1 MRPDGGEASEAR
13 PTVSYFVI
21 ARRPAKTNQ
30 ADGIGESG
38 NLFDASTFTRRLC
51 DKASTPLKPDAG
63 FSMESHLH
71 IPAIVG
77 GFAILWVVLLDAFD
91 TVVLPRRVLRNF
103 KLTAYF
109 YRRTWIPWR
118 RIAGH
123 IKKPS
128 RQQNF
133 LGYFGPLS
141 LILLLAFWATGLIL
155 GFALIQYGIGGHE
168 QLSGERLN
176 FGKILYHSGE
186 TFFTLGYGDIVPTSG
201 PARALSVFEAGMGFA
216 FLGVVIGYIPVV
228 YSAFSRREIQI
239 SMLDARAGSPPSAA
253 ELLVRL
259 VGRTEDPGVSQSV
272 LDEVLRDWERW
283 AAEVLEEQISYP
295 VLAFFRSQHS
305 NQSWLAALTTILDVT
320 SLVLTG
326 IEGVHPGQAKLTFA
340 MARHAAVDLAQVVHA
355 QHDPLAPDRL
365 PPSEFEVLRDK
376 LAMAGL
382 HLRSDAYA
390 RDKLT
395 RLRSMYEPYV
405 HATGKNLFF
414 SLPAWLLTERK
425 RDNWQAGPWDRL
437 IQARGL
443 AALGQESQASVGS
456 APREDHF

>member
-1 MRPDGGEASEAR
+1 M
-13 PTVSYFVI
+13 
-21 ARRPAKTNQ
+21 
-30 ADGIGESG
+30 
-38 NLFDASTFTRRLC
+38 
-51 DKASTPLKPDAG
+51 
-63 FSMESHLH
+63 H
-71 IPAIVG
+71 IVAIVFG
-77 GFAILWVVLLDAFD
+77 IAIIWVVLLDTFE

-118 RIAGH
+118 NIASY

-141 LILLLAFWATGLIL
+141 LILLLGVWAAGLIF

-168 QLSGERLN
+168 QLSGERLT

-201 PARALSVFEAGMGFA
+201 GARALSVFEAGMGFA

-228 YSAFSRREIQI
+228 YSSFSKREIQI
-239 SMLDARAGSPPSAA
+239 SMLDARAGSPPSAV
-253 ELLVRL
+253 ELLLRL
-259 VGRTEDPGVSQSV
+259 AGQTEDPGVSQSV

-283 AAEVLEEQISYP
+283 AAELLESQISYP
-295 VLAFFRSQHS
+295 ALAFFRSQHS

-326 IEGVHPGQAKLTFA
+326 IEGVQPGQAKLTFA
-340 MARHAAVDLAQVVHA
+340 MARHAAVDLAQVVNA
-355 QHDPLAPDRL
+355 RHDPDAPDRL
-365 PPSEFEVLRDK
+365 PEAELDGLRVAL
-376 LAMAGL
+376 LAGGL
-382 HLRSDAYA
+382 RLRSDEYG
-390 RDKLT
+390 REKLGK
-395 RLRSMYEPYV
+395 LRSMYEPYV
-405 HATGKNLFF
+405 HSTGRNLMMI
-414 SLPAWLLTERK
+414 LPPWRHPEKT
-425 RDNWQAGPWDRL
+425 RDNWQAGPWDRV

-443 AALGQESQASVGS
+443 AILGQKARAAGSVSVEG
-456 APREDHF
+456 EHF